1 MIRRGLINKT
11 IRQNSNE
18 SLIYL
23 QANTPSEGEL
33 NSIPNITYNP
43 IPVLKCIIAEIPT
56 SKEEKERGVVSTNRF
71 RVSFQYQFDVKESD
85 RVRIQNVDYKIKT
98 HRVSER
104 IKGIKRQFLEVENIQ

>member
-23 QANTPSEGEL
+23 QANTPSECEL

-43 IPVLKCIIAEIPT
+43 IPVTKCIIKEIPT

-71 RVSFQYQFDVKESD
+71 RVSFLYQFDVKESD
-85 RVRIQNVDYKIKT
+85 RVRIQNVDYKIKS
-98 HRVSER
+98 HIVNER
-104 IKGIKRQFLEVENIQ
+104 IKGVKRQFLDVENIQ

>member
-1 MIRRGLINKT
+1 MIRVGLINKT

-18 SLIYL
+18 SLIFL
-23 QANTPSEGEL
+23 QANTPVEGEL
-33 NSIPNITYNP
+33 NSMPGITYNP
-43 IPVLKCIIAEIPT
+43 IPVTECIIREIPT

-71 RVSFQYQFDVKESD
+71 RVSFLYQFDVKASD

-98 HRVSER
+98 HIVNER

>member
-1 MIRRGLINKT
+1 MIRLGLINKT

-18 SLIYL
+18 SLIFL

-33 NSIPNITYNP
+33 NSMPNVTYNP
-43 IPVLKCIIAEIPT
+43 IPVTECIILEIPT

-71 RVSFQYQFDVKESD
+71 RVSFLYQFEVKSSD

-98 HRVSER
+98 HIVKER
-104 IKGIKRQFLEVENIQ
+104 IKGIKRQFLQVENIQ